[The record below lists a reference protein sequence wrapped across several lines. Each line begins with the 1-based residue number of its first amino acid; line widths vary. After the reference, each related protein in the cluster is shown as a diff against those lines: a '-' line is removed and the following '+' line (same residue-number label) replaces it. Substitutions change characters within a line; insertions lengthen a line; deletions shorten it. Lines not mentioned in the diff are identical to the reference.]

1 MCGKDHLSDVDKRFS
16 MRTEEEMEKI
26 YLTMMEARK
35 NSNTKK
41 DSDNLSKAWS
51 LHPVAV
57 SLFLL

>member
-1 MCGKDHLSDVDKRFS
+1 